1 MAAGKVVAW
10 KGMNVMKTVEVSIL
24 GQRLKVRTDEGT
36 EYIKD
41 LAAFVD
47 EKLGEVKKKT
57 RAVSTHSLAMLAAL
71 NIADELFKARERQQQ
86 VKAEMKE
93 RVDKILKLVRS
104 GL

>member
-1 MAAGKVVAW
+1 LAAGKVVAW
-10 KGMNVMKTVEVSIL
+10 KEMNVMKTVEVSIL

>member
-1 MAAGKVVAW
+1 
-10 KGMNVMKTVEVSIL
+10 MNVMKTVEVSIL

>member
-1 MAAGKVVAW
+1 
-10 KGMNVMKTVEVSIL
+10 MKTVEVSIL
-24 GQRLKVRTDEGT
+24 GQRLKVRTDEGAD
-36 EYIKD
+36 YIKS

-71 NIADELFKARERQQQ
+71 NIADELFKAREHRQQL
-86 VKAEMKE
+86 KAEFKE

>member
-1 MAAGKVVAW
+1 
-10 KGMNVMKTVEVSIL
+10 MKTVEVSIL